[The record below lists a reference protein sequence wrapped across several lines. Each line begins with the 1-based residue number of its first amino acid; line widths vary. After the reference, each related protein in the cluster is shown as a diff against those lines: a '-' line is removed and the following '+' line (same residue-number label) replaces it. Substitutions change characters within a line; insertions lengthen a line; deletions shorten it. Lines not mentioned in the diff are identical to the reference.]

1 MGLGYFLPK
10 PTKKLSPQNEE
21 KIMLLNGQKCICA
34 LAHGQFIQLIFFCFL
49 VAFVAATSSFFL
61 FFFLFLP
68 RMLPFFF
75 PWAVGVLVVFFFF
88 FFLLDMI
95 FFFGHDFFLINW
107 VFFFFFFCGCLSLF
121 CFNWLLW
128 GPIVYKVLLKLYGQ
142 GL

>member
-1 MGLGYFLPK
+1 MVGLGYFLPK

-61 FFFLFLP
+61 FFFFSFLGCC
-68 RMLPFFF
+68 LFFF
-75 PWAVGVLVVFFFF
+75 PWAVGVIVVFF
-88 FFLLDMI
+88 
-95 FFFGHDFFLINW
+95 
-107 VFFFFFFCGCLSLF
+107 FFFFFFCGCLSLF